1 MENLVNN
8 TKKIYSQLQDD
19 VSRSIF
25 DNRILYM
32 LTQYYEYIDRIIW
45 SLPQRQELDKAV
57 EKCRQLR
64 DKVVIWG
71 AGNDLLILKDLY
83 PDLDIQYL
91 CDKNKKLQE
100 EGWNGIPVLSPEELV
115 QRKSEIYVAIN
126 TSAFH
131 EEIYQYLLEN
141 GFDENKIIDM
151 GKITYSLC
159 SSQYFEKNI
168 MESPCDGGIFV
179 DGGCFDCSTDRE
191 FIRWCSGNY
200 QKIYAFEPD
209 AENYEKCLEKSRK
222 EQIKNIELYNK
233 GLWNDEVELSFEQT
247 GGQGSKIGSEGNKE
261 DLVTISTISLDAV
274 LTEREVSMIKLDVE
288 GAELKAL
295 QGAEKT
301 ILQCRPKLAVCIYH
315 KPEDIVEIPA
325 YLLSLHSDYKFYI
338 RHYQMSAN
346 ETVLYA
352 I

>member
-141 GFDENKIIDM
+141 GFDENKII
-151 GKITYSLC
+151 
-159 SSQYFEKNI
+159 
-168 MESPCDGGIFV
+168 DGGIFV